1 VFSPVARDRPPDA
14 AYRRFFKVTDR
25 KIEGFSSNTG
35 LEARPNLVGEVK
47 GYALFRMTPSDVPAL
62 RKKPGPI
69 PDGWRRVSPSLL
81 RYADE
86 QTIAGT
92 AAVFTAI
99 EVMGSHPGRFEGW
112 GVVAASRY
120 LGRANLAV
128 ALRSFMAE
136 GVWGTSPHLIPHF
149 ALHSASGT
157 ISLALGLHGPNLG
170 VGGGRHA
177 ASEGFLAAL
186 TWLAAGV
193 VPGVWLVLSGWSPE
207 LVPDPGGTTPHAGE
221 CMGLALALVG
231 AGIDAGR
238 PVFRAVFGA
247 DGHRDGDLSGDLEW
261 LAERLKDRGEPL
273 ARTIATDASGRLRIE
288 LVDGHDV
295 WG

>member
-1 VFSPVARDRPPDA
+1 MER
-14 AYRRFFKVTDR
+14 
-25 KIEGFSSNTG
+25 ISSSAG
-35 LEARPNLVGEVK
+35 LEAGPDLAGEVM

-69 PDGWRRVSPSLL
+69 PTGWGRVPPSLL

-92 AAVFTAI
+92 AAVFTAM
-99 EVMGSHPGRFEGW
+99 EVMGSHPERFEGW

-157 ISLALGLHGPNLG
+157 ISLALGSHGPNLG

-177 ASEGFLAAL
+177 VSEGFLTAL
-186 TWLAAGV
+186 TWLATGV
-193 VPGVWLVLSGWSPE
+193 VPGVWLVFTGWSPE
-207 LVPDPGGTTPHAGE
+207 LVPDPAGNAPDSGE

-231 AGIDAGR
+231 CGRRGR
-238 PVFRAVFGA
+238 PAGVPDCLRSGLPSRRRSLTRSGVAGGDAQRPGRAVA
-247 DGHRDGDLSGDLEW
+247 SHDRDRCERAAAHRAG
-261 LAERLKDRGEPL
+261 
-273 ARTIATDASGRLRIE
+273 
-288 LVDGHDV
+288 
-295 WG
+295 

>member
-1 VFSPVARDRPPDA
+1 MMERIASSAALTAGASQAVA
-14 AYRRFFKVTDR
+14 
-25 KIEGFSSNTG
+25 
-35 LEARPNLVGEVK
+35 GEVM
-47 GYALFRMTPSDVPAL
+47 GHALFRMRPGDVPVL

-69 PDGWRRVSPSLL
+69 PDGWARVPPSLL

-99 EVMGSHPGRFEGW
+99 EAMGTSPDRFEAW

-149 ALHSASGT
+149 ALHSASGS
-157 ISLALGLHGPNLG
+157 ISLALGSHGPNLG

-177 ASEGFLAAL
+177 VAEGFLTAL
-186 TWLAAGV
+186 TWLSAGT

-207 LVPDPGGTTPHAGE
+207 LVPDPAGGSPQAGE
-221 CMGLALALVG
+221 CLGLAVALVG
-231 AGIDAGR
+231 VGNGAGG
-238 PVFRAVFGA
+238 PAVRTTFGS
-247 DGHRDGDLSGDLEW
+247 DCCRDSDHPPDLAALAKLLSGEFAGL
-261 LAERLKDRGEPL
+261 PQ
-273 ARTIATDASGRLRIE
+273 TIATDARGWLRVELIDRSGFS
-288 LVDGHDV
+288 G
-295 WG
+295 

>member
-1 VFSPVARDRPPDA
+1 M
-14 AYRRFFKVTDR
+14 TDR
-25 KIEGFSSNTG
+25 KIDRFSSSGG
-35 LEARPNLVGEVK
+35 LEAGPNLAGEVM
-47 GYALFRMTPSDVPAL
+47 GYALFRMTPGDVPAL

-69 PDGWRRVSPSLL
+69 PTGWGRVPPSLL

-92 AAVFTAI
+92 AAVFTAM
-99 EVMGSHPGRFEGW
+99 EVMGAHPERFEGW

-157 ISLALGLHGPNLG
+157 ISLALGSHGPNLG

-177 ASEGFLAAL
+177 ASEGFLTAL
-186 TWLAAGV
+186 TWLATGV

-207 LVPDPGGTTPHAGE
+207 LVPDPGGNAPHSGE

-231 AGIDAGR
+231 ASIEAGR
-238 PVFRAVFGA
+238 RAFRTVFGA
-247 DGHRDGDLSGDLEW
+247 DCPRDADPSRDLEW
-261 LAERLKDRGEPL
+261 LVEMLRCPREALP
-273 ARTIATDASGRLRIE
+273 RTIATDASGRMRIE
-288 LVDGHDV
+288 LIDGSDV
-295 WG
+295 PG

>member
-1 VFSPVARDRPPDA
+1 MERISLTA
-14 AYRRFFKVTDR
+14 
-25 KIEGFSSNTG
+25 G
-35 LEARPNLVGEVK
+35 LEAGANLAGEVM
-47 GYALFRMTPSDVPAL
+47 GHALFRMTPSDVPVL
-62 RKKPGPI
+62 RKKPGPM
-69 PDGWRRVSPSLL
+69 PEGWGRVPPSLL

-92 AAVFTAI
+92 AAVFTAM
-99 EVMGSHPGRFEGW
+99 EVMGSHPERFERW

-157 ISLALGLHGPNLG
+157 ISLALGSHGPNLG

-177 ASEGFLAAL
+177 VSEGFLAAL
-186 TWLAAGV
+186 TWLATGV

-207 LVPDPGGTTPHAGE
+207 LVPDPSGNAPHAGE
-221 CMGLALALVG
+221 CMGLALALVA
-231 AGIDAGR
+231 AGVKASR
-238 PVFRAVFGA
+238 PVFRTVFGA
-247 DGHRDGDLSGDLEW
+247 ECHRDGDPSRDLEW
-261 LAERLKDRGEPL
+261 LAETLGGRGEPSS
-273 ARTIATDASGRLRIE
+273 RTIATDATGRLRIE
-288 LVDGHDV
+288 LVDGSNIS
-295 WG
+295 G